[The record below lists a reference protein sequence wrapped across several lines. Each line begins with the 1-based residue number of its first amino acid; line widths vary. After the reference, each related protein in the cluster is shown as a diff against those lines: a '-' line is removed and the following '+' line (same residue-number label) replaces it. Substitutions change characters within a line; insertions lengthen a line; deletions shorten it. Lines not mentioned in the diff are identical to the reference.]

1 MKIVRRSKKIQSS
14 FDLLQYTARY
24 WAELIE
30 EIESEGYKVDSADKH
45 RPAQWITAYKD
56 GNEYEIEV
64 TRYSDGTYEI
74 VKADIVGEI
83 KASCISKKRAVR
95 AADEDDSEWIKLNRK
110 YVLDSDGFYTD
121 YTLYTNGDE
130 YICMFGDEDV
140 YGPDPDY
147 ADFSTDSEEEA
158 LEWFDSYGL
167 DEDIQAATDDEL
179 EHPDQEYDSA
189 ATSIN
194 SNKLPAIYKLVNFEP
209 GKVYLDFGGGKFDNG
224 VYYVRDLGATLLVYD
239 PYNRSDEHNKEVLR
253 VIRENGGADAT
264 LNSNVL
270 NVIKEP
276 GARLGVLK
284 NIKKLTKSG
293 GDIYITVYEG
303 TGKGNEGP
311 TKAGYQLNRKTQ
323 GYMDEVRQIF
333 PDAQRKGKLIHA
345 VNSSTQPIT
354 ITSGTVTDKVYWY
367 FTRHG
372 VQPGSIPKSID
383 TLYDVIDTPEGTYF
397 ATNTILN
404 TKELSQYEIKEK
416 WLPEKYK
423 DQTDYFEH
431 NRVVSASD
439 CRVVS
444 DDEKSWGTGP
454 YYDQSYDDDF
464 DDYDHDYEPSQDDWN
479 ELYDVS
485 SSAQPDDTIIDA
497 EDLRGLS
504 REQIEQILDEAPVGA
519 EVIHIRNL
527 ENRFNMDELI
537 RKKQAYRSNYFNPV
551 GAPGDFNN
559 LDTYWARDGYED
571 PYIDSTIYKAVN
583 GTDKYYGLTSE
594 VLKAHGITSSVHL
607 GDEVEWNNQKYIVID
622 DEEGLRLRPVDRF
635 SEDDF
640 DDTEAGDPSED
651 VYLED
656 FQIEGASYGGAYDIL
671 DEYYFTRD
679 DLVDFG
685 EEVVAQLENLEPGDY
700 FVNDMDMLNPKTIH
714 IEVYCR
720 NKETYADKNIAIDMR
735 RIHKPSDLNKYAYQV
750 ALDMYDEF
758 SEYGDVYG
766 TSDTDSDEYKIL
778 MKSYRYFKKF
788 KNRDSGEYKD
798 FVKELDHKGV
808 SHDEYVDHTDNG
820 CVVFYDEPKTPIVS
834 TTPSFDYGQCQMTPV
849 ESAQDDQYVPY
860 DDIANY
866 VHDHYSFED
875 IDDKYSCIDSL
886 RESFKGEGRI
896 AKDVI
901 EQFVGSHSG
910 TDAITSANDVGYSS
924 FQDPRLQP
932 PDRAEPEEIIEDD
945 EVIEFSFDEII
956 QVDQDGSWTYED
968 QTYAF
973 AANPADPDG
982 NWYTEQDD
990 ILFRDV
996 TGVVEDLDSIMEPN
1010 IPMAPGTY
1018 RISGDAELHYTVDGV
1033 FVYRKYYDEN
1043 DFDQMIDTDDINVE
1057 LKRNE
1062 SYIRNF
1068 QIHKV

>member
-1 MKIVRRSKKIQSS
+1 MKIVHKSRNIKSAS
-14 FDLLQYTARY
+14 DLLQYTARY

-30 EIESEGYKVDSADKH
+30 EIEYEGYQVDSADRHK
-45 RPAQWITAYKD
+45 PAQWITAYKD

-74 VKADIVGEI
+74 VKADLVGEI

-95 AADEDDSEWIKLNRK
+95 AADEDNSEWIKLNRK

-121 YTLYTNGDE
+121 YTLYTNGHE
-130 YICMFGDEDV
+130 YICMFGDEDI

-158 LEWFDSYGL
+158 MEWFDSYGL

-194 SNKLPAIYKLVNFEP
+194 SNKLPAIYKMVDFEP

-224 VYYVRDLGATLLVYD
+224 VYFVKDKGATLLVYD
-239 PYNRSDEHNKEVLR
+239 PYNRSDEHNKQVVAELK
-253 VIRENGGADAT
+253 EHGGADAG

-276 GARLGVLK
+276 EARLAVLK
-284 NIKKLTKSG
+284 NLKRLVKPG

-303 TGKGNEGP
+303 SGKGNEGP
-311 TKAGYQLNRKTQ
+311 TKAGYQLNKKTE

-345 VNSSTQPIT
+345 VNSSTQSAT

-444 DDEKSWGTGP
+444 DDQYLTYCPNCHGDRFNDKTGLCLDCGYDEKSWGTGS

-464 DDYDHDYEPSQDDWN
+464 DDYDRDYEPSQDDWN

-527 ENRFNMDELI
+527 KNRFNMDVLI
-537 RKKQAYRSNYFNPV
+537 RKKQAYKSNYFNPV

-559 LDTYWARDGYED
+559 LDTYWTVGGYED

-594 VLKAHGITSSVHL
+594 VLKAHGITS
-607 GDEVEWNNQKYIVID
+607 
-622 DEEGLRLRPVDRF
+622 
-635 SEDDF
+635 
-640 DDTEAGDPSED
+640 
-651 VYLED
+651 
-656 FQIEGASYGGAYDIL
+656 ASYGGGHQ
-671 DEYYFTRD
+671 TQS
-679 DLVDFG
+679 
-685 EEVVAQLENLEPGDY
+685 VA
-700 FVNDMDMLNPKTIH
+700 
-714 IEVYCR
+714 
-720 NKETYADKNIAIDMR
+720 
-735 RIHKPSDLNKYAYQV
+735 
-750 ALDMYDEF
+750 
-758 SEYGDVYG
+758 
-766 TSDTDSDEYKIL
+766 
-778 MKSYRYFKKF
+778 
-788 KNRDSGEYKD
+788 
-798 FVKELDHKGV
+798 
-808 SHDEYVDHTDNG
+808 
-820 CVVFYDEPKTPIVS
+820 
-834 TTPSFDYGQCQMTPV
+834 
-849 ESAQDDQYVPY
+849 
-860 DDIANY
+860 
-866 VHDHYSFED
+866 
-875 IDDKYSCIDSL
+875 
-886 RESFKGEGRI
+886 
-896 AKDVI
+896 
-901 EQFVGSHSG
+901 
-910 TDAITSANDVGYSS
+910 SANDIGYSS

-932 PDRAEPEEIIEDD
+932 PEYDEPEEEST
-945 EVIEFSFDEII
+945 EELVEFSFDEI
-956 QVDQDGSWTYED
+956 VDIGSDGSWEYED
-968 QTYAF
+968 RSYKF
-973 AANPADPDG
+973 ASNPDSYDG
-982 NWYTEQDD
+982 DWYTEDYD
-990 ILFRDV
+990 VYFRDV
-996 TGVVEDLDSIMEPN
+996 TGVVEDMDSVLEKNM
-1010 IPMAPGTY
+1010 PMQSGRY
-1018 RISGDAELHYTVDGV
+1018 RITGDANLYYNVSGIQVYTDYYGPDDYDQTIVQDGV
-1033 FVYRKYYDEN
+1033 DVEFNYGKSH
-1043 DFDQMIDTDDINVE
+1043 IDNLVVQKLD
-1057 LKRNE
+1057 
-1062 SYIRNF
+1062 
-1068 QIHKV
+1068 